1 MLAAGLRLTE
11 QGAKK
16 FYSWKSF
23 YFVMKQI
30 IKHFVNTVELEHK
43 SIGTR
48 KYMKYMS
55 LLIDPIFIPAF

>member
-11 QGAKK
+11 QGTKK

-23 YFVMKQI
+23 YFAMKQI

-48 KYMKYMS
+48 KYMS